1 MGGRRR
7 LPLAVAVALVV
18 VSLAA
23 GAGARPHPS
32 EESDGPWK
40 ARVVE
45 ARTGAPIPDVVVVA
59 WNLHELAR
67 LARGRHGRGRP
78 LRDRGEPDQ
87 VAWPSV
93 GERHPLPDVQGPAMA
108 SGASRARS
116 CRAAPTSRWSRGG

>member
-1 MGGRRR
+1 MGGGRR

-67 LARGRHGRGRP
+67 LGARSSRTRTAASRSRRTRSGCVG
-78 LRDRGEPDQ
+78 
-87 VAWPSV
+87 SV
-93 GERHPLPDVQGPAMA
+93 GG
-108 SGASRARS
+108 
-116 CRAAPTSRWSRGG
+116 AAPAS